1 MIEGLLSLMRR
12 KYDKIS
18 CKDALIWDIVK
29 INNALYVFTYY
40 NDIIYRYEA
49 IFEILD
55 KNMTPGGQNG

>member
-1 MIEGLLSLMRR
+1 MRR

-29 INNALYVFTYY
+29 INNALYIFTYY